1 MKRVVFLTC
10 IGITL
15 MSVTG
20 CAKWKQ
26 KHYYRSA
33 YIEGD
38 ACGCGV
44 SSVHDNIVTA
54 PAATIMSAPMKGPLP
69 APQF

>member
-1 MKRVVFLTC
+1 MKRIVLLAC
-10 IGITL
+10 IGSTL
-15 MSVTG
+15 MSISG

-33 YIEGD
+33 YVEGD

-44 SSVHDNIVTA
+44 
-54 PAATIMSAPMKGPLP
+54 PAAYDTGGPVPSATIISAPPKALP